1 MSEPSGDRRDREN
14 GRANG
19 SAESW
24 ERRASELAD
33 GVQRW
38 LIKSSART
46 VRDEFGD
53 QVRRAFRGKPSDPG
67 EVWAT
72 ATTEPPEA
80 LSEAPE
86 CSWCPICRAARR
98 MAQAQAQ
105 SQEPGKGGSA
115 DMADASAAALAGA
128 RAAASQAGPVLAG
141 TANVLFG
148 VARDALEGL
157 DAILS
162 YRPGDL
168 TADKPANGA
177 QAGRSQHSQ
186 DQHSQDQHSQD
197 QHSQDQ
203 PKEPEHEPDHR
214 S

>member
-1 MSEPSGDRRDREN
+1 MSAPAGEQRNRDN
-14 GRANG
+14 GRTSDSNQA
-19 SAESW
+19 W
-24 ERRASELAD
+24 ERRASDLAD

-38 LIKSSART
+38 LIRSSART
-46 VRDEFGD
+46 VRDEVGD
-53 QVRRAFRGKPSDPG
+53 QVKRAFRGKPSDPG

-72 ATTEPPEA
+72 ATTEPPDA
-80 LSEAPE
+80 LNEAPE
-86 CSWCPICRAARR
+86 CAWCPICRAARR

-105 SQEPGKGGSA
+105 APTTSQSA
-115 DMADASAAALAGA
+115 DTADAAAAAAAGV
-128 RAAASQAGPVLAG
+128 RAAAAQAGPVLTG

-168 TADKPANGA
+168 TAANGA
-177 QAGRSQHSQ
+177 NGTSASQTRPDQART
-186 DQHSQDQHSQD
+186 DQARPDQA
-197 QHSQDQ
+197 Q
-203 PKEPEHEPDHR
+203 PKEPDHEPDDR